1 MAAAV
6 ISDDVAH
13 PFMGQ
18 DVPWLL
24 SKRAEVSADKPFIIW
39 ESFTND
45 DHVYTYR
52 DFHQQVETVAGN
64 LAARGLAL
72 GDKVLVHLENC
83 PEFLLVWFACARLG
97 AVAVTTNTRS
107 SPEEVAYFAE
117 HCGARLAVTQ
127 PKFVDLIAKA
137 APEDAVIFSIDND
150 PGKRDA
156 AGFEAFATPFRV
168 LLEDTPVAP
177 QRPADPALPVSVQYT
192 SGTTSRPKGVVWTHA
207 NALWGAR
214 VNAAHAR
221 LDASDTTP
229 VFLPL
234 FHTNAIGY
242 STLATLW
249 SGGTMVLQPKFSASR
264 FWDIAVR
271 HRCTWANM
279 IGFTIKALLSHP
291 KPEAHSF
298 RFWACAADVNAI
310 RDMWGIKTIGWWGM
324 TETISHGT
332 VSEHN
337 WLAPEMSMGRPAPEY
352 EIRVLKDGGASVGPG
367 ETGRL
372 QIKGVRGLSLF
383 LEYLNDPRATEQA
396 FTLDGW
402 METGDLVTLSST
414 GDFFFADREK
424 DMLKIGGENVAAS
437 EIERVIA
444 AAPGVLEVAVVGK
457 PDPMLDEAAVAFVVK
472 APGADLTSD
481 AIETVCRANL
491 ADFKVPREIIFLDEL
506 PKGTL
511 DKVLKK
517 ELRASLAS

>member
-1 MAAAV
+1 MTAAV
-6 ISDDVAH
+6 ISDDMAH
-13 PFMGQ
+13 PFMVQ

-24 SKRAEVSADKPFIIW
+24 AKRAAMSADKPFIIW
-39 ESFTND
+39 ESFTGD
-45 DHVYTYR
+45 DRVYTYH
-52 DFHQQVETVAGN
+52 DFHEQVETVAGN
-64 LAARGLAL
+64 LAARGLEL

-117 HCGARLAVTQ
+117 HCGARFSVTQ
-127 PKFVDLIAKA
+127 PKFADLVAEASPRDA
-137 APEDAVIFSIDND
+137 AMFLTDND
-150 PGKRDA
+150 PGKEESAVFQA
-156 AGFEAFATPFRV
+156 AATPFSA
-168 LLEDTPVAP
+168 LLEEAP
-177 QRPADPALPVSVQYT
+177 AASQRSADPALPVSVQYT

-207 NALWGAR
+207 NALWGAK
-214 VNAAHAR
+214 VNADHAK
-221 LDASDTTP
+221 LEASDTNP

-234 FHTNAIGY
+234 FHTNALGY

-249 SGGTMVLQPKFSASR
+249 SGGTIVLQPKFSASR

-279 IGFTIKALLSHP
+279 IGFTIKALLPQP
-291 KPEAHSF
+291 KPDAHSF
-298 RFWACAADVNAI
+298 RFWACAADVKAI

-337 WLAPEMSMGRPAPEY
+337 WPAPEMSMGRPASEY
-352 EIRVLKDGGASVGPG
+352 GIRILKDDGGSAAPG

-383 LEYLNDPRATEQA
+383 LEYLNDPKATEEA
-396 FTLDGW
+396 FTIDGW
-402 METGDLVTLSST
+402 METGDLVTLAQT
-414 GDFFFADREK
+414 GDLFFADREK

-472 APGADLTSD
+472 APGAEVTAEAITS
-481 AIETVCRANL
+481 VCKDNL
-491 ADFKVPREIIFLDEL
+491 ADFKVPKDVVFLDEL